1 MVMDAGWC
9 WESTWKLCSWDLA
22 SGVGGAIWVLRMDIM
37 VMLMPV
43 MEFIHWTLLRTV
55 LGISTL

>member
-1 MVMDAGWC
+1 MV
-9 WESTWKLCSWDLA
+9 L
-22 SGVGGAIWVLRMDIM
+22 GVHVEAVQLGPGEWRGGRYLGTADGHNGN
-37 VMLMPV
+37 MLMPV